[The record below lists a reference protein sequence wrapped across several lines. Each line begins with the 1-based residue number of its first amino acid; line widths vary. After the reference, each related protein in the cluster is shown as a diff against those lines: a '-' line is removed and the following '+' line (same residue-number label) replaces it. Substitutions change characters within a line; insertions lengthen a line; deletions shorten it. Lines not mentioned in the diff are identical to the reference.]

1 MKTRWIFG
9 IVTLVAALG
18 LFVGESSAKDKK
30 TEKGEKDEELSDWDA
45 MDVGAGVL
53 RPRGDTV
60 MIGGPDTASSLLQI
74 RQDFVD
80 ELIRSA
86 EDL

>member
-1 MKTRWIFG
+1 MKTRWSIGVIAVIAAFG
-9 IVTLVAALG
+9 LALPEAA
-18 LFVGESSAKDKK
+18 AKEKK
-30 TEKGEKDEELSDWDA
+30 PKKEDADQELADWEA

-53 RPRGDTV
+53 RPKGDTI